1 MRNVACDGLSS
12 HVWSCCLEYY
22 INMYKMGTKKAL
34 LWYVLQYAVT
44 NGALFGK
51 SYDNGSRE
59 ISLAHEQIYDVLS
72 VLPGRQ
78 MNSHTVHT

>member
-1 MRNVACDGLSS
+1 
-12 HVWSCCLEYY
+12 
-22 INMYKMGTKKAL
+22 MGKKKAL
-34 LWYVLQYAVT
+34 LWYVLQYDVT

-51 SYDNGSRE
+51 SYDTGSKE
-59 ISLAHEQIYDVLS
+59 ISLAHEQIYDVPS